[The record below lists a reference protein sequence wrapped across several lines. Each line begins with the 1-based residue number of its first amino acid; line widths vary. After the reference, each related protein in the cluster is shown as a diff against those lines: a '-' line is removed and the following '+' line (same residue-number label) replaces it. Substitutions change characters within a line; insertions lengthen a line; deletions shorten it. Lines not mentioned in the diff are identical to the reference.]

1 MGDHK
6 SSSQSVR
13 EKEKEK
19 EKELIQ
25 SQRGDNG
32 RVY

>member
-13 EKEKEK
+13 EKENEN
-19 EKELIQ
+19 ENELIQ